1 MQHQYAASVWAVMER
16 FGQVLGVDE
25 LNGADIHRAENVM
38 TMDMTLHTLF
48 DALGIWLEAT
58 VSCVFWICEVESNTE
73 SSRYFSAVRTLSQV
87 LRLRKPRAET
97 R

>member
-1 MQHQYAASVWAVMER
+1 MQHQYASSVWAVMER

-25 LNGADIHRAENVM
+25 LNGADIHRMENIM

-58 VSCVFWICEVESNTE
+58 VSCVFWTCEAESNTT
-73 SSRYFSAVRTLSQV
+73 YC
-87 LRLRKPRAET
+87 
-97 R
+97 

>member
-25 LNGADIHRAENVM
+25 LNGADIHRMENVM

-58 VSCVFWICEVESNTE
+58 VSCVFWIGEVESNTE